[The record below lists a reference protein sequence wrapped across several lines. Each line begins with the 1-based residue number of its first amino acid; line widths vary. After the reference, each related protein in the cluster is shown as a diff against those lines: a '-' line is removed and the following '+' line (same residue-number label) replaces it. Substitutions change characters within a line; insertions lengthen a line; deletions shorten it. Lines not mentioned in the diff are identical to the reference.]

1 MRVRV
6 YKNAPVR
13 SGDQRAGTRY
23 KIYDRDSADQQHALA
38 GISTSA
44 AELGDDQYGGIVY
57 SFFMT
62 FMMSAQNNNDDLPEA
77 KTPSE
82 VKIHLGYIRR
92 DIQNL
97 QQETAKAIDGI
108 GKKIDALDDHYIT
121 EAEFRP
127 IADLAKQNAEAIKSL
142 TEWRDTFNG
151 KMIGFGTA
159 IALASTLLSFAL
171 NHFIK

>member
-1 MRVRV
+1 
-6 YKNAPVR
+6 
-13 SGDQRAGTRY
+13 
-23 KIYDRDSADQQHALA
+23 
-38 GISTSA
+38 
-44 AELGDDQYGGIVY
+44 
-57 SFFMT
+57 
-62 FMMSAQNNNDDLPEA
+62 MMSAQNNNDDLPEA